1 MKYVR
6 NMWYNAAWCS
16 YVEPDKPYAVTIM
29 DEPIVLWRADGKIV
43 AHEDRCCHRFAPMSK
58 GRCEGASLRC
68 MYHGFSFNAEGQC
81 IEIPGQ
87 DKIPEKAK
95 IKKYPLEERN
105 GIAWIWMG
113 EPENADAALIPE
125 TISPDSDEWVYSTS
139 HLDFEAEGD
148 LLIQNLL
155 DFSHVSFV
163 HQGAFNLG
171 DDHAAELPS
180 WDMVERGMQYTH
192 WVRNQPAGMGAAHM
206 AQSESVDFLIQYDFF
221 MPGGLVLKAGTFPL
235 GTADKYNGGR
245 PDVADALHGFSAS
258 TQTVTPTTKGKA
270 RYHFGVGGHVD
281 KGGEELKAGHYAAAE
296 AAFAEDQ
303 EIIEAQ
309 QVIINQTNEDHPVL
323 SAHDRANTLYVQ
335 MLKKIMRQYNEL

>member
-1 MKYVR
+1 MKYAR

-16 YVEPDKPYAVTIM
+16 YVEADKPFAVMIM

-68 MYHGFSFNAEGQC
+68 MYHGYSFNADGKC

-87 DKIPEKAK
+87 DMIPEKAK

-113 EPENADAALIPE
+113 EPEKADVSLIPE
-125 TISPDSDEWVYSTS
+125 TISPDSDEWIFKTG
-139 HLDFEAEGD
+139 HLDFDAEAD
-148 LLIQNLL
+148 LVIQNLL

-163 HQGAFNLG
+163 HENAFNLG
-171 DDHAAELPS
+171 EDHARELPH
-180 WDMVERGMQYTH
+180 WDVVERGMKYTH
-192 WVRNQPAGMGAAHM
+192 WIKNQPAGMGPKQHSS
-206 AQSESVDFLIQYDFF
+206 SEAIDYSLTYDFSL
-221 MPGGLVLKAGTFPL
+221 PGGIVLRSGTYPL
-235 GTADKYNGGR
+235 GTADKCNGGR
-245 PDVADALHGFSAS
+245 PDPAEALYGYAAS

-281 KGGEELKAGHYAAAE
+281 KGG
-296 AAFAEDQ
+296 
-303 EIIEAQ
+303 
-309 QVIINQTNEDHPVL
+309 
-323 SAHDRANTLYVQ
+323 
-335 MLKKIMRQYNEL
+335 NEL